1 MIAAESG
8 GAPMQQ
14 IAGRLHLRND
24 MDDERRRQLD
34 ADPRFAGF
42 VAERGDALLRYGY
55 VLAGNPHDAADLVQ
69 EALLK
74 LRASWPGLRAKDN
87 PEGYVRTT
95 MARLH
100 TAAWRLRRRE
110 VLAWDP
116 PEHGY
121 HDAPAG
127 EQGQVMWE
135 ALAGL
140 PRRQRVVL
148 VLRYYEGLSDEEI
161 AAALKI
167 SRGTVRSQA
176 SRALGKLRS
185 TVGERIE
192 AGVEWDRGERL

>member
-1 MIAAESG
+1 
-8 GAPMQQ
+8 
-14 IAGRLHLRND
+14 
-24 MDDERRRQLD
+24 MDDERRRQLE

-74 LRASWPGLRAKDN
+74 LRASWPRLRAKDN
-87 PEGYVRTT
+87 PESYVRTT

-110 VLAWDP
+110 LLAWDP

-121 HDAPAG
+121 HDTLPSED
-127 EQGQVMWE
+127 EQAMWE
-135 ALAGL
+135 TLAGL
-140 PRRQRVVL
+140 PRKQRVVL
-148 VLRYYEGLSDEEI
+148 VLRYYEGLRDEEI

-176 SRALGKLRS
+176 SRALDKLRS
-185 TVGERIE
+185 AVGEHIGE
-192 AGVEWDRGERL
+192 GVMSDRGERR

>member
-1 MIAAESG
+1 ME
-8 GAPMQQ
+8 
-14 IAGRLHLRND
+14 
-24 MDDERRRQLD
+24 

-74 LRASWPGLRAKDN
+74 LRASWPRLRAKDN
-87 PEGYVRTT
+87 PESYVRTT

-100 TAAWRLRRRE
+100 TATWRLRRRE
-110 VLAWDP
+110 LLSWDP

-121 HDAPAG
+121 HDTLPG
-127 EQGQVMWE
+127 EEERAMGE

-161 AAALKI
+161 ATVLKI

-185 TVGERIE
+185 VVGEYIE
-192 AGVEWDRGERL
+192 EGVMSDHRERR